1 MAASDGA
8 TTELQTDAPRRH
20 LMRRAATVGL
30 LMRNCVGLAVAL
42 VALADP
48 ASTRLPAGTWVLV
61 ILAVWSAYRIT
72 TRTHGRT
79 VLAVDFLLVL
89 AVCAAIPVLT
99 PDPHFYLT
107 NSAPQAIAGTAVISF
122 AVSVPARISLPIT
135 LAVAAGYAWGSAHVV
150 GWGHVT
156 AVAALYY
163 FALQWSTSVLIRLMV
178 LRVADAVGQARAGR
192 RAAELVQQINDAVW
206 EFDREQLALLHD
218 TAASTLLMVGQ
229 GAVASPERL
238 SAQARRDLQLLQ
250 HGPWIA
256 PPERL
261 ELVGELRDAAA
272 HLVTP
277 VEFHGVGELWLA
289 GETGRL
295 VLAAAREVMNNVDR
309 HAEANLLSIT
319 VSPDAVVCVD
329 DGIGFDP
336 GAPRSGHG
344 VTDSIIDRMVRAGGQ
359 AQIRSSPGAGTSVEL
374 SWPHTFP
381 EVDAHP
387 AVSDPDRL
395 IDRVRIRYGL
405 ALTGYALANL
415 AFAVPQ
421 AGLASGGRA
430 VDVVLGVVAACAV
443 LTAVPGIMRGR
454 WGFARPAIGALML
467 VTVLQP
473 LLLPPELVGGYAHW
487 AQNAVGWCALPLLLG
502 MSTGRGA
509 AVLVG
514 FWTLGAA
521 AELICRPDWALLVN
535 IGLGT
540 ASILAVQLFAL
551 LFNGLVRGAAAQA
564 HAETDAHHRLV
575 VVDRV
580 SRAVRDEYQRRYARL
595 VDNVLPLLHQLS
607 GTGSADAALQR
618 AARAE
623 SRRLR
628 ALFDQE
634 ATFDHPLMR
643 QVRRLVDTAE
653 SSDTD
658 VAIDLGGS
666 LPVLDVD
673 EISALIMP
681 LERIVGAAPASI
693 RLVVNGTESE
703 VSVSIVCEGMV
714 DDPHLGRD
722 LESAGCAEV
731 VTSGPLVWVL
741 VRHVLVPA

>member
-8 TTELQTDAPRRH
+8 AAALQTDAPRRH

-30 LMRNCVGLAVAL
+30 LMRNCVGLVVAL

-48 ASTRLPAGTWVLV
+48 ASARSPAGTWVLV
-61 ILAVWSAYRIT
+61 IVAMWSAYRIA
-72 TRTHGRT
+72 TRSHGRAVLT
-79 VLAVDFLLVL
+79 VDLLLVL
-89 AVCAAIPVLT
+89 VVCAAIPMLS

-122 AVSVPARISLPIT
+122 AVSVPARLSLPIT
-135 LAVAAGYAWGSAHVV
+135 LAVAAGYAWGSAQVV
-150 GWGHVT
+150 GWDHVA

-192 RAAELVQQINDAVW
+192 RAAELVQQVNDAVW

-229 GAVASPERL
+229 GAVSSPERL
-238 SAQARRDLQLLQ
+238 AAQARRDLQLLQ

-261 ELVGELRDAAA
+261 QLVGELRDAAA

-277 VEFHGVGELWLA
+277 VEFDGLGEIWLP

-309 HAEANLLSIT
+309 HAAANLLRIS
-319 VSPDAVVCVD
+319 VFPNAVLCVD
-329 DGIGFDP
+329 DGVGFKP
-336 GAPRSGHG
+336 EAHRSGHG
-344 VTDSIIDRMVRAGGQ
+344 VTDSIIDRMARAGGQ
-359 AQIRSSPGAGTSVEL
+359 AQITSSPGAGTSIEL
-374 SWPHTFP
+374 RWPP
-381 EVDAHP
+381 ASEDLDAQS

-421 AGLASGGRA
+421 AELAGGGRVA
-430 VDVVLGVVAACAV
+430 DIVLGVVAAGAV
-443 LTAVPGIMRGR
+443 LTAVPGILCGR
-454 WGFARPAIGALML
+454 WGFARPAVGALML

-487 AQNAVGWCALPLLLG
+487 AQNAIGWCALPLLLG
-502 MSTGRGA
+502 VSTGRGA

-514 FWTLGAA
+514 LWTLGAA
-521 AELICRPDWALLVN
+521 TELICRPDWALVVN

-551 LFNGLVRGAAAQA
+551 LFNGLVRGAAAEA

-575 VVDRV
+575 AVERV
-580 SRAVRDEYQRRYARL
+580 SRAVREEYQRRYARL
-595 VDNVLPLLHQLS
+595 VDNVLPLLRQLS
-607 GTGSADAALQR
+607 GTGSADADLQR

-653 SSDTD
+653 SSGID
-658 VAIDLGGS
+658 VAIDLAGT
-666 LPVLDVD
+666 LPVLESD
-673 EISALIMP
+673 EIDALLMP
-681 LERIVGAAPASI
+681 LARIVKAAPASI
-693 RLVVNGTESE
+693 RLVVNSTDSE
-703 VSVSIVCEGMV
+703 VSVSIVCEGMA
-714 DDPHLGRD
+714 DDPQLAAD

-741 VRHVLVPA
+741 IRHVVVPV

>member
-1 MAASDGA
+1 MAASDPA
-8 TTELQTDAPRRH
+8 AAELQTDAPRRH

-30 LMRNCVGLAVAL
+30 LMRNCVALVVAL
-42 VALADP
+42 VTLADP
-48 ASTRLPAGTWVLV
+48 ASARLPAGTWLMV
-61 ILAVWSAYRIT
+61 IVATWSAYRIG
-72 TRTHGRT
+72 TRSHGRAFL
-79 VLAVDFLLVL
+79 VVDFLLVL
-89 AVCAAIPVLT
+89 AVCTAIPVLT
-99 PDPHFYLT
+99 PDAHFYLT

-122 AVSVPARISLPIT
+122 AVSVPARVSLPIT

-150 GWGHVT
+150 GWGHV
-156 AVAALYY
+156 ASVAALYY

-192 RAAELVQQINDAVW
+192 HAAELVRQVNDAVW

-250 HGPWIA
+250 HSPWIA

-261 ELVGELRDAAA
+261 DLVGELRDAAV
-272 HLVTP
+272 HLATP
-277 VEFHGVGELWLA
+277 VEFDGPGELWLA

-309 HAEANLLSIT
+309 HAEAKLLRIT
-319 VSPDAVVCVD
+319 LSPNAVLCVD
-329 DGIGFDP
+329 DGVGFDP
-336 GAPRSGHG
+336 DAPRSGHG

-359 AQIRSSPGAGTSVEL
+359 AHITSSPGAGTSVEL
-374 SWPHTFP
+374 RWPP
-381 EVDAHP
+381 ASAEPGAQQ

-405 ALTGYALANL
+405 ALTAYALANL

-421 AGLASGGRA
+421 AELAADGRT
-430 VDVVLGVVAACAV
+430 VDVVLGVVAGGAV
-443 LTAVPGIMRGR
+443 LTAVPGILRGQ
-454 WGFARPAIGALML
+454 WGYAKPAAGALML

-487 AQNAVGWCALPLLLG
+487 AQNAVGWCVLPLLLG
-502 MSTGRGA
+502 VSTGRGA

-551 LFNGLVRGAAAQA
+551 LFNGLVRGAAAEA

-575 VVDRV
+575 AADQV
-580 SRAVRDEYQRRYARL
+580 SRAVRDEYQRRYAGL
-595 VDNVLPLLHQLS
+595 VGNVLPLLRQLS
-607 GTGSADAALQR
+607 GSGNADAELQR
-618 AARAE
+618 AARSE

-653 SSDTD
+653 SSGVD
-658 VAIDLGGS
+658 VTIDLAGT
-666 LPVLDVD
+666 LPVLEPD
-673 EISALIMP
+673 EIDVLLIP
-681 LERIVGAAPASI
+681 LEHVVRAAPAST
-693 RLVVNGTESE
+693 RLVVNGTDSE
-703 VSVSIVCEGMV
+703 VSVSIVCEGMA
-714 DDPHLGRD
+714 DDPELTRD
-722 LESAGCAEV
+722 LESADCAEV
-731 VTSGPLVWVL
+731 VISGDLVWVV
-741 VRHVLVPA
+741 VRHRLVPA

>member
-1 MAASDGA
+1 
-8 TTELQTDAPRRH
+8 
-20 LMRRAATVGL
+20 
-30 LMRNCVGLAVAL
+30 
-42 VALADP
+42 
-48 ASTRLPAGTWVLV
+48 
-61 ILAVWSAYRIT
+61 
-72 TRTHGRT
+72 
-79 VLAVDFLLVL
+79 
-89 AVCAAIPVLT
+89 
-99 PDPHFYLT
+99 
-107 NSAPQAIAGTAVISF
+107 
-122 AVSVPARISLPIT
+122 
-135 LAVAAGYAWGSAHVV
+135 
-150 GWGHVT
+150 
-156 AVAALYY
+156 
-163 FALQWSTSVLIRLMV
+163 
-178 LRVADAVGQARAGR
+178 
-192 RAAELVQQINDAVW
+192 
-206 EFDREQLALLHD
+206 
-218 TAASTLLMVGQ
+218 
-229 GAVASPERL
+229 
-238 SAQARRDLQLLQ
+238 
-250 HGPWIA
+250 
-256 PPERL
+256 
-261 ELVGELRDAAA
+261 
-272 HLVTP
+272 
-277 VEFHGVGELWLA
+277 
-289 GETGRL
+289 
-295 VLAAAREVMNNVDR
+295 
-309 HAEANLLSIT
+309 
-319 VSPDAVVCVD
+319 VD

-521 AELICRPDWALLVN
+521 AELICRPGWALLVN

-575 VVDRV
+575 AVDRV

>member
-1 MAASDGA
+1 
-8 TTELQTDAPRRH
+8 
-20 LMRRAATVGL
+20 
-30 LMRNCVGLAVAL
+30 
-42 VALADP
+42 
-48 ASTRLPAGTWVLV
+48 
-61 ILAVWSAYRIT
+61 
-72 TRTHGRT
+72 
-79 VLAVDFLLVL
+79 
-89 AVCAAIPVLT
+89 
-99 PDPHFYLT
+99 
-107 NSAPQAIAGTAVISF
+107 
-122 AVSVPARISLPIT
+122 
-135 LAVAAGYAWGSAHVV
+135 
-150 GWGHVT
+150 
-156 AVAALYY
+156 
-163 FALQWSTSVLIRLMV
+163 
-178 LRVADAVGQARAGR
+178 
-192 RAAELVQQINDAVW
+192 
-206 EFDREQLALLHD
+206 
-218 TAASTLLMVGQ
+218 
-229 GAVASPERL
+229 
-238 SAQARRDLQLLQ
+238 
-250 HGPWIA
+250 
-256 PPERL
+256 
-261 ELVGELRDAAA
+261 
-272 HLVTP
+272 
-277 VEFHGVGELWLA
+277 
-289 GETGRL
+289 
-295 VLAAAREVMNNVDR
+295 
-309 HAEANLLSIT
+309 
-319 VSPDAVVCVD
+319 
-329 DGIGFDP
+329 
-336 GAPRSGHG
+336 
-344 VTDSIIDRMVRAGGQ
+344 
-359 AQIRSSPGAGTSVEL
+359 
-374 SWPHTFP
+374 
-381 EVDAHP
+381 
-387 AVSDPDRL
+387 
-395 IDRVRIRYGL
+395 
-405 ALTGYALANL
+405 
-415 AFAVPQ
+415 
-421 AGLASGGRA
+421 
-430 VDVVLGVVAACAV
+430 
-443 LTAVPGIMRGR
+443 MRGR

>member
-8 TTELQTDAPRRH
+8 ATALQTDAPRRH

-30 LMRNCVGLAVAL
+30 LMRNCVGLVVAL
-42 VALADP
+42 VTLADP
-48 ASTRLPAGTWVLV
+48 ASARLPAGTWLMV
-61 ILAVWSAYRIT
+61 ILATWSTYRIA
-72 TRTHGRT
+72 TRSHGRAY
-79 VLAVDFLLVL
+79 LAVDFLLVL
-89 AVCAAIPVLT
+89 GVCTAIPVLT

-122 AVSVPARISLPIT
+122 AVSVPARLSFPIT
-135 LAVAAGYAWGSAHVV
+135 VAVAAGYAWGSAQVV
-150 GWGHVT
+150 GWGNVA

-163 FALQWSTSVLIRLMV
+163 FALQWSTSALIRLMV

-192 RAAELVQQINDAVW
+192 RAAELVQQVNDAVW

-261 ELVGELRDAAA
+261 ELVGALRDAAT

-277 VEFHGVGELWLA
+277 VEFGGLGELWLT
-289 GETGRL
+289 GEAGRL
-295 VLAAAREVMNNVDR
+295 VLAAGREVMNNVDR
-309 HAEANLLSIT
+309 HAEARLLRIT
-319 VSPDAVVCVD
+319 VSPNAVLWVD
-329 DGIGFDP
+329 NGVGFDP
-336 GAPRSGHG
+336 DAPRSGHG
-344 VTDSIIDRMVRAGGQ
+344 VTDSIVDRMARAGGR
-359 AQIRSSPGAGTSVEL
+359 AQITSSPGAGTSIEL
-374 SWPHTFP
+374 SWPQASP
-381 EVDAHP
+381 GVDAQQ

-421 AGLASGGRA
+421 AALVSGGRL
-430 VDVVLGVVAACAV
+430 VDVVLGIAAAGAV
-443 LTAVPGIMRGR
+443 LTAVPGILRAR
-454 WGFARPAIGALML
+454 WRFTRPAVLALIP
-467 VTVLQP
+467 VTILQP
-473 LLLPPELVGGYAHW
+473 MLLPPELVGGYAHW
-487 AQNAVGWCALPLLLG
+487 AQGAVGWCVLPLLLG
-502 MSTGRGA
+502 LPTGRAA

-521 AELICRPDWALLVN
+521 AELICRPDPTVLVN

-551 LFNGLVRGAAAQA
+551 VFNGLVRGAAAEAQT
-564 HAETDAHHRLV
+564 ETDAHHRLFAE
-575 VVDRV
+575 DRV
-580 SRAVRDEYQRRYARL
+580 SRALHDEYQRRYARL
-595 VDNVLPLLHQLS
+595 VDNVLPLLRELG
-607 GTGSADAALQR
+607 GTGSADDDLQR

-653 SSDTD
+653 SSDVD
-658 VAIDLGGS
+658 VAIDLAGTLPS
-666 LPVLDVD
+666 LNAD
-673 EISALIMP
+673 EIASLVGP
-681 LERIVGAAPASI
+681 LGRIVSAAPASI
-693 RLVVNGTESE
+693 RLVVNGADSE
-703 VSVSIVCEGMV
+703 VSVSIVCDGMA
-714 DDPHLGRD
+714 DDPHLADD
-722 LESAGCAEV
+722 LEAAGCAEV

-741 VRHVLVPA
+741 VRHALVTV